1 MRHRCLRPAVVTV
14 RLTVLSLL
22 ALALCVLSLPA
33 YAAAPAPKGVTR
45 TYYVAADEVTWNYAP
60 SGRDEAMGMPFDA
73 VDKSFTQSGPHRI
86 GSIYKKAVYR
96 QYTDGTFKTLV
107 KRPPDQ
113 AYLGILGPILRGAVG
128 DTIRVVFK
136 NNATHPFGMHP
147 HGVVYTKDSEGAAYS
162 DEADSA
168 DMHQDNNGGCI
179 APGHTHTYI
188 WKIEKQSG
196 PGPNDPSSIMWL
208 YHSHCD
214 ELRDVASGLF
224 GFIIVTRRGMDRP
237 DGSPKDVDKE
247 FATMFIAINENESW
261 YIDDN
266 INKYTTDPKG
276 IRRDFP
282 GFHAA
287 NGLVGTVAND
297 GFASSNVKWS
307 INGYIYG
314 NMPMMVMKK
323 GEHVRWYVATL
334 GDFNNAHTPHWHG
347 NTVMVNGQRTD
358 VIAVT
363 SAQMVTADM
372 TPENPG
378 IWLYHCHISDHMLA
392 GMVARYEVT
401 AH

>member
-1 MRHRCLRPAVVTV
+1 MRHRCLRPAGTPAL
-14 RLTVLSLL
+14 RTAVLSLL
-22 ALALCVLSLPA
+22 ALTLCAQSVPA
-33 YAAAPAPKGVTR
+33 HAATPSPKGKTR

-73 VDKSFTQSGPHRI
+73 IDKTFTQSGPHRI
-86 GSIYKKAVYR
+86 GSVYKKAIYR
-96 QYTDGTFKTLV
+96 QYTDATFTTLT
-107 KRPPDQ
+107 KRPPSE
-113 AYLGILGPILRGAVG
+113 AYLGLLGPILRGEVG

-147 HGVVYTKDSEGAAYS
+147 HGVVYAKDSEGADYNDGTS
-162 DEADSA
+162 GEDKTD
-168 DMHQDNNGGCI
+168 GCVP
-179 APGHTHTYI
+179 PGQTHIYN
-188 WKIEKQSG
+188 WKVTDQSG

-224 GFIIVTRRGMDRP
+224 GFIIVTRRGMARP
-237 DGSPKDVDKE
+237 DGSPRDVDHE

-282 GFHAA
+282 GLHAA
-287 NGLVGTVAND
+287 NGLVGTVANN

-314 NMPMMVMKK
+314 NMPMMTMKK
-323 GEHVRWYVATL
+323 GQHIRWYVATL

-347 NTVMVNGQRTD
+347 NTVMLNGQRTD
-358 VIAVT
+358 VISVV

-372 TPENPG
+372 VPENPG

-392 GMVARYEVT
+392 GMDARYEVT